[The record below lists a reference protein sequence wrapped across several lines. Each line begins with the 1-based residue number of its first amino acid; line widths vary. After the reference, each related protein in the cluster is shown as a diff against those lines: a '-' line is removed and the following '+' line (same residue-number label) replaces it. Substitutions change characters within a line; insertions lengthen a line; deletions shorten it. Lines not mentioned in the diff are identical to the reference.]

1 MGGDLSVAE
10 KVEQALHRHKVT
22 VVRLQ
27 DELDSLIKIFSH
39 MREAFENEMMS
50 GMGYKKLALTD
61 NQVKQGAAL
70 SKMMTEMVTCKIR
83 WDKAAKQMA
92 DSMTPEEEHEAV
104 MKYIKTLSPE
114 DQRRVVASIKAWQDL
129 KYERE
134 PRTSQPAE

>member
-1 MGGDLSVAE
+1 MAE

-61 NQVKQGAAL
+61 AQVKQGAAL

-92 DSMTPEEEHEAV
+92 DSMTAEEEHEAV
-104 MKYIKTLSPE
+104 LKYIKTLEPE
-114 DQRRVVASIKAWQDL
+114 QQKRLIQNIKAWQDL
-129 KYERE
+129 KYERD
-134 PRTSQPAE
+134 SKPAQ